1 MTKGSRRALTGVFAT
16 ILVAAILVS
25 AFLYLGGRPAGT
37 LAQSTSSPSKTTV
50 ITIPAGSF
58 NQPPGFNTT
67 VLIAGGYHY
76 PFNFTVVIGSNNTVE
91 WVNNDQVEH
100 NVSSFLVPS
109 GATSFNSDLIQP
121 KSDYSVTLTVP
132 GVYKYTCIWH
142 PWLAGEITVKA

>member
-1 MTKGSRRALTGVFAT
+1 M
-16 ILVAAILVS
+16 
-25 AFLYLGGRPAGT
+25 
-37 LAQSTSSPSKTTV
+37 
-50 ITIPAGSF
+50 
-58 NQPPGFNTT
+58 
-67 VLIAGGYHY
+67 LIAGGYHY